1 MDPFSAT
8 SFIKY
13 VLVTLLSSFMCIT
26 AVSFFK
32 VRLKKRELEFQN
44 IVESLGLQGRRSG
57 LAPLTM
63 TDEYFP
69 ADYWLPVGFATLICA
84 CGFTHVF
91 FGADLVATNYG
102 KQNLLLTGF
111 RVVENKQMMQ
121 AFRWQNMVV
130 IGLAFIGAFIFSAQ
144 CIFRRLITGDLTPSS
159 YYGAGLRIIY
169 AVVVGLMLS
178 SLVEAVPGQD
188 YSKAGLPI
196 LAFLTGMMPEQAFLY
211 LKERSGIFSTEKSG
225 KSQTLPLSMLEG
237 INAFHGIRLS
247 EVGIDN
253 AQNLAEANIID
264 LFLKTPYQPSILL
277 DWIGQAK
284 LYVHFG
290 SDLDKLRRMGIRTI
304 FDFRTVC
311 AVEERR
317 AQIAAEAGVS
327 NLKVTLVYQQ
337 IEGDKEVARLVE
349 FRTRLSSLALKEGSP
364 NTLNEQSSNSRT
376 RVREIAA

>member
-1 MDPFSAT
+1 
-8 SFIKY
+8 
-13 VLVTLLSSFMCIT
+13 MCIT

-57 LAPLTM
+57 LAPPTM
-63 TDEYFP
+63 MDEYFP

-91 FGADLVATNYG
+91 FGADLIAANYG

-111 RVVENKQMMQ
+111 RVAENKDAMQ

-130 IGLAFIGAFIFSAQ
+130 IGLAFTGAFIFSAQ

-169 AVVVGLMLS
+169 AVVVALMLS
-178 SLVEAVPGQD
+178 ALIEAVPAKD
-188 YSKAGLPI
+188 YSKAVLPI
-196 LAFLTGMMPEQAFLY
+196 LAFLAGMMPEEAFLY

-225 KSQTLPLSMLEG
+225 KSHTLPLSMLEG

-253 AQNLAEANIID
+253 AQNLAEANLID
-264 LFLKTPYQPSILL
+264 LILKTPYQPSILL

-290 SDLDKLRRMGIRTI
+290 SDLDNLRRMGIRTI

-327 NLKVTLVYQQ
+327 SLKVALVCHK
-337 IEGDKEVARLVE
+337 IEDDEEVARLME
-349 FRTRLSSLALKEGSP
+349 FRTRLCSLALKERSP
-364 NTLNEQSSNSRT
+364 SICNEQSPNSRT
-376 RVREIAA
+376 HIREVAA